1 MENQIS
7 RDELYE
13 KIFNSYN
20 YGNLGMFIGAG
31 FSKAVVN
38 EKRSA
43 LGWFDLIKEVS
54 KKLEIRLPESEN
66 LIGVSL
72 PELATN
78 LCKNLAEDNQMSY
91 EQAKLLFKEEIC
103 KLSNWLPS
111 SEKVEIFRNILDFID
126 PSWIITTNYD
136 LVLETILTGKCK
148 SLNSNN
154 YLSAPRGV
162 IPIYHIHGIRLD
174 PKSIII
180 TQDDYIPLFR
190 PNEYRQ
196 SKLATTIREST
207 TLVLGYALGDINVLS
222 ALDWSKNIYANE
234 NEYPHDII
242 QLYRTSSPKDYAYRD
257 ENGNLILEIDE
268 IENFLIELLNELK
281 KRKEVYNNKLDELEN
296 LIGELK
302 CEDSNLVSKFITQE
316 NFRSELLEKISEFEY
331 NMMHTYIE
339 FFTRCLGKVWEETNI
354 NGAFEAYNKYLKI
367 LLDII
372 TNYEYNKMPPI
383 LFQIVAEAL
392 DKVFYYV
399 GNSFGDSWS
408 AQNTW
413 ENKKKFIPDIILKEL
428 NNYAQQNRLIKVKEY
443 TEEVLNERCLG

>member
-1 MENQIS
+1 
-7 RDELYE
+7 
-13 KIFNSYN
+13 
-20 YGNLGMFIGAG
+20 
-31 FSKAVVN
+31 
-38 EKRSA
+38 
-43 LGWFDLIKEVS
+43 
-54 KKLEIRLPESEN
+54 LPESDN
-66 LIGVSL
+66 LIGISL
-72 PELATN
+72 PELATI
-78 LCKNLAEDNQMSY
+78 LCKNLVKDKKISY

-111 SEKVEIFRNILDFID
+111 SEKVEIFKDIFDFIN

-148 SLNSNN
+148 ILNSNN

-207 TLVLGYALGDINVLS
+207 TLVLGYGLGDINVLS

-242 QLYRTSSPKDYAYRD
+242 QLYRTSSPKEHAYRD

-268 IENFLIELLNELK
+268 IENFLIELVNELDQ
-281 KRKEVYNNKLDELEN
+281 RREIYNNKLEELED

-302 CEDSNLVSKFITQE
+302 CEDSNLVIKFIKEE
-316 NFRSELLEKISEFEY
+316 NFRSELLEKVSEFEY

-339 FFTRCLGKVWEETNI
+339 FFTRCLDEVWEETSI
-354 NGAFEAYNKYLKI
+354 NGAFEAYNKYLRI

-372 TNYEYNKMPPI
+372 INYEYNKMPPR

-392 DKVFYYV
+392 NKVFYYV
-399 GNSFGDSWS
+399 GRGLGDSW
-408 AQNTW
+408 AAKDTW
-413 ENKKKFIPDIILKEL
+413 EFKKRLIPDIMLNEL
-428 NNYAQQNRLIKVKEY
+428 NNYAQQNRLNKVEEY
-443 TEEVLNERCLG
+443 TEKVLSERCLV